1 MVLLMIEVDNEL
13 CGHCSAC
20 VGVCPENALDLI
32 GYKVEVV
39 GECIDCGNCVDTCPL
54 GAIEG
59 CF

>member
-1 MVLLMIEVDNEL
+1 MIEVDNEL

-20 VGVCPENALDLI
+20 VGVCPENALDLV

-59 CF
+59 GV